1 MVNVTETMDAPR
13 APGRPRS
20 IRADEAILEAAL
32 DLLAEGSSIET
43 LSIEAIATRAGVGK
57 ATIYRR
63 WSGKEALLQDALRR
77 LKPPPPPPPGRSV
90 REDLIALVG
99 NTGHNPDPRM
109 RQIMPCLM
117 PAISRSPEQYRLYQE
132 LVEPRRR
139 MIREVLRRG
148 IDLGELRADLDVEL
162 TLSLL
167 TAPLLMQRLL
177 RAQPNLDER
186 DLPARVVDAVI
197 AGIAAR

>member
-1 MVNVTETMDAPR
+1 MVYMTETTDAPR

-32 DLLAEGSSIET
+32 DLLAEGSTIEA

-63 WSGKEALLQDALRR
+63 WTGKEALLQDALRR
-77 LKPPPPPPPGRSV
+77 LKPPPSEPPGRSV
-90 REDLIALVG
+90 REDLVTLVG
-99 NTGHNPDPRM
+99 ASGHNPDPRVG
-109 RQIMPCLM
+109 RIMPCLM
-117 PAISRSPEQYRLYQE
+117 PTINRSPEQYRLYQE

-139 MIREVLRRG
+139 MLREVLRRG
-148 IDLGELRADLDVEL
+148 VETGELRADLDPEL
-162 TLSLL
+162 TVALL
-167 TAPLLMQRLL
+167 TAPLVMQRLL
-177 RAQPNLDER
+177 RANPNLDEQ
-186 DLPARVVDAVI
+186 DLPERLVDAVI

>member
-1 MVNVTETMDAPR
+1 MADVTETMDAPR

-20 IRADEAILEAAL
+20 VRADEAILEAAL
-32 DLLAEGSSIET
+32 DLLAEGSSIEA
-43 LSIEAIATRAGVGK
+43 LSIEAIAARAGVGK

-63 WSGKEALLQDALRR
+63 WSGKEALLEDALRR

-90 REDLIALVG
+90 REDLVALVG

-139 MIREVLRRG
+139 MIRDVLRRG

-162 TLSLL
+162 TLAML
-167 TAPLLMQRLL
+167 TAPLLIQRLL
-177 RAQPNLDER
+177 RAQPDLDER

-197 AGIAAR
+197 TGIAAR

>member
-1 MVNVTETMDAPR
+1 MADVTETTDAPR

-20 IRADEAILEAAL
+20 IRADEAIQEAAL

-43 LSIEAIATRAGVGK
+43 LSIEAIAARAGVGK

-90 REDLIALVG
+90 REDLVALVG

-117 PAISRSPEQYRLYQE
+117 PAVSRSPEQYRLYQE

-139 MIREVLRRG
+139 MIRDVLRRG

-162 TLSLL
+162 TLAML
-167 TAPLLMQRLL
+167 TAPLLIQRLL
-177 RAQPNLDER
+177 RAQPDLDER
-186 DLPARVVDAVI
+186 DLPARLVDAVI